1 MIGRTSPALALTLLA
16 LGLILGGIGLFDEE
30 GVYTRAGILIALGSM
45 PPLIVWQSQ
54 RAHYATA
61 DQLAAEHDA
70 GYRLAL
76 EHVARGL
83 LDQPPAAPPD
93 GGDRA
98 AADND
103 RADHSDNDR
112 AVGEQPCKIRRLFA
126 VDEPQTTRRT
136 SNHQDNPHE
145 KRTGT

>member
-1 MIGRTSPALALTLLA
+1 MIGRTPLALALALFA
-16 LGLILGGIGLFDEE
+16 LGLTIGLLGLFDKE
-30 GVYTRAGILIALGSM
+30 GVYARAGLLLTVAAM
-45 PPLIVWQSQ
+45 APLIVWQSQ
-54 RAHYATA
+54 RAHQATA

-83 LDQPPAAPPD
+83 LDQPTAPPD

-98 AADND
+98 EATDDHDDHHADGI
-103 RADHSDNDR
+103 R
-112 AVGEQPCKIRRLFA
+112 PCKVRRLFA
-126 VDEPQTTRRT
+126 VDKPRIIRDDTT
-136 SNHQDNPHE
+136 QE